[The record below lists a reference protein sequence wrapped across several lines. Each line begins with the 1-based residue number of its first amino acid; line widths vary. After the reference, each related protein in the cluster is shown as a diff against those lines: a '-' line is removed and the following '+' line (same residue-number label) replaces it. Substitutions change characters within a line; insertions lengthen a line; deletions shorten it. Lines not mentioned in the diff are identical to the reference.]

1 MVAGGGPETENHK
14 IMRRSA
20 AVFLA
25 AIVAAAVVTP
35 SARAQ
40 VPTEWLETGGR
51 VFAGGGTFVSN
62 GVFFPG
68 TLACSGSDCSGLPPI
83 QLERG
88 TDLEFVN
95 LDPSVVTNGHQI
107 VSYKRKRGE
116 PVFSSD
122 QVDGPAVARVITSH
136 LKPGVYRFFC
146 ATHFGM
152 EAALE
157 IVP

>member
-1 MVAGGGPETENHK
+1 
-14 IMRRSA
+14 MRRSA
-20 AVFLA
+20 AGLFA
-25 AIVAAAVVTP
+25 ALIVAALLAQP
-35 SARAQ
+35 ARAR

-62 GVFFPG
+62 GIFFPG
-68 TLACSGSDCSGLPPI
+68 TLACDGSECRGLPPI
-83 QLERG
+83 EVERG

-107 VSYKRKRGE
+107 VSYKRKRGR

-146 ATHFGM
+146 STHFGM